1 MLTDRNVVRFVKSL
15 LNGMDCGVPVAAID
29 CGQEEHKIQLKR
41 RIKIQKSE
49 SALFPYPI
57 NST

>member
-29 CGQEEHKIQLKR
+29 CGQEEHKIQA
-41 RIKIQKSE
+41 QKT
-49 SALFPYPI
+49 
-57 NST
+57 NKDTKV